1 MRYTKERISQEFNYL
16 KENID
21 NNKEYESRLVEN
33 SNLNRYRDIR
43 PYKDNLVQINS
54 GNKYINASWINMP
67 ENHFFITTQGPL
79 DTTIDDFWEMFCAT
93 NANVIVMLC
102 GLVENNKIKC
112 ANYWDSNKINNFDF
126 EQINNEFDIYNGIRL
141 RNFKIKKKGLNNL
154 CTKTA
159 IQLHYTCWADHTA
172 PDEQSYH
179 KLIKLIENMNW
190 YKGDK
195 TVIVHCS
202 AGVGRTGTFIA
213 LYNLYCQI
221 KSQIDDNTKSEIT
234 FSIMDIVRQL
244 KEMRAHLVENFDQY
258 LFLYQFVDLLLKQY
272 N

>member
-1 MRYTKERISQEFNYL
+1 MRYTKEKISQEFNYL

-54 GNKYINASWINMP
+54 GNKYINASWVHLPSKN
-67 ENHFFITTQGPL
+67 FFITTQGPL

-102 GLVENNKIKC
+102 GLVEKNKIKC
-112 ANYWDSNKINNFDF
+112 ANYWDNNKINNYEFKKIEEF
-126 EQINNEFDIYNGIRL
+126 EIDNGIIL
-141 RNFKIKKKGLNNL
+141 RNFLLNKKGLDVL
-154 CTKTA
+154 FTKSA
-159 IQLHYTCWADHTA
+159 IQLHYTSWEDHTA

-179 KLIKLIENMNW
+179 KLINLIENMDD
-190 YKGDK
+190 YKANMP
-195 TVIVHCS
+195 VIVHCS

-221 KSQIDDNTKSEIT
+221 KGQIKDNTKSEIT

-258 LFLYQFVDLLLKQY
+258 LFLYQFVDLFLKY
-272 N
+272 NN